1 MDPVF
6 SDPASCH
13 YYKVAG
19 IKFLDMR
26 GLSVNNGRH
35 YPACPAIYQ
44 RLPEISVIK
53 HYASVHSGD
62 AAFVPAMLNATPDP
76 FKNPLRMKEPWWQRF
91 IIERRGKAKNVSI
104 KDQTRSYTCTKRI
117 AVYSNNP
124 GNSSSIWVK
133 CRRRIMGFN
142 LHYKIVIIVK
152 LYYPCVV
159 SKNRYEPG
167 FVDFT
172 SCFFYKSIKKRVYGF
187 FCLIF
192 RIGYLAIEYFMFAVL
207 GP

>member
-53 HYASVHSGD
+53 DYASVHCGD
-62 AAFVPAMLNATPDP
+62 AAFVPPMLNATPDS

-91 IIERRGKAKNVSI
+91 IIERRGKAKNICI
-104 KDQTRSYTCTKRI
+104 KYQPRSYACTKRI
-117 AVYSNNP
+117 AVHSNNS
-124 GNSSSIWVK
+124 GNSPPIRVK
-133 CRRRIMGFN
+133 RRGRIVRFN
-142 LHYKIVIIVK
+142 LHY
-152 LYYPCVV
+152 
-159 SKNRYEPG
+159 
-167 FVDFT
+167 
-172 SCFFYKSIKKRVYGF
+172 
-187 FCLIF
+187 
-192 RIGYLAIEYFMFAVL
+192 
-207 GP
+207 